1 MPIRYAKTTAHFEG
15 ECTVEEALDLAEWLR
30 APSRKKVDLS
40 ACTHVHASVLQCLIA
55 LAPAVAAPFSDA
67 VLAHRLQALLPAA
80 SRSRRR

>member
-1 MPIRYAKTTAHFEG
+1 MPIRYTKTTAHLEG

-55 LAPAVAAPFSDA
+55 LAPTVAAPFGDA
-67 VLAHRLQALLPAA
+67 LLAQRLQPLLPPT
-80 SRSRRR
+80 SRNRRR